1 MNKIILYILLL
12 LHVNLYSNTQNID
25 NNKELKSLVKFGF
38 VSSFQILVDY
48 KDARDSLSS
57 WVEKIGNKK
66 YVELKVLFYD
76 TKEELFNDYLNGNL
90 DMIVLDFDFYTA
102 NRLKVNE
109 ISDFFW
115 SMAFLPTKEL
125 SYCLAKRKD
134 LVFNDY
140 FDLKNRVISIKKMEL
155 LPNDWIDKRTLENTN
170 LQLSQIAKKILYES
184 KESTLLL
191 NVFFKKSDY
200 AVIRKETWKTMIELN
215 PAIEKNLELLE
226 CSKTNF
232 APFLGFFSKKLSK
245 ANKELFFDVVGKL
258 SKYEDSE
265 QLFSILNFDH
275 IFEIQKEQI
284 DDILDFYNQYN
295 SLKQKYVK

>member
-1 MNKIILYILLL
+1 MNKIILYLLL
-12 LHVNLYSNTQNID
+12 ILQINLYSNTQNID
-25 NNKELKSLVKFGF
+25 NNKELKNLVKFGF

-76 TKEELFNDYLNGNL
+76 SKEELFVDYIKGNL
-90 DMIVLDFDFYTA
+90 DMIVLDFDYYTQ
-102 NRLKVNE
+102 NRKKIDEL
-109 ISDFFW
+109 SDYFW

-125 SYCLAKRKD
+125 SYCLVKRKD
-134 LVFNDY
+134 VVFNDY
-140 FDLKNRVISIKKMEL
+140 FDLKNKTISIKKMEL
-155 LPNDWIDKRTLENTN
+155 LPNDWIDKKSLENTN
-170 LQLSQIAKKILYES
+170 LQLSSIAKKILFES

-191 NVFFKKSDY
+191 NVFFKKSDF
-200 AVIRKETWKTMIELN
+200 AVIRKETWNTMIELN
-215 PAIEKNLELLE
+215 PAIGKNLQLLE
-226 CSKTNF
+226 CSQTNF
-232 APFLGFFSKKLSK
+232 APFIGFFSKKLSK
-245 ANKELFFDVVGKL
+245 ANKDLFFDVVGKL

-284 DDILDFYNQYN
+284 EDILNFYEDYN
-295 SLKQKYVK
+295 KLKQKYIK